1 MGSRKDKPIE
11 QSNPFIAAIA
21 LWQNAFKSWM
31 DAYNE
36 YIAVY
41 SKMTEHW
48 LNLYSGSLFKERK
61 KNNNNN

>member
-1 MGSRKDKPIE
+1 
-11 QSNPFIAAIA
+11 
-21 LWQNAFKSWM
+21 M